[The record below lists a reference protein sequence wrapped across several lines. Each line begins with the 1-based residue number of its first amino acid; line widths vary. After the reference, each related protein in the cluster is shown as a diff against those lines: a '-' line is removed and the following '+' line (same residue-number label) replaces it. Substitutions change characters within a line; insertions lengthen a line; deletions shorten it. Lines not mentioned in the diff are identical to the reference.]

1 MAREITQTFETERE
15 DGYTEYTVIATD
27 TETGES
33 RSETTS
39 WFLDCDRASS
49 IDDANERALND

>member
-15 DGYTEYTVIATD
+15 DGSTEYTVIATD

-39 WFLDCDRASS
+39 WYYDYDRANR
-49 IDDANERALND
+49 IDYANERALNH